1 VTASF
6 FLGLFPLRVISPLAG
21 FVGRIFYYILRKERQ
36 GALDNLAMAFP
47 EKSPEERRDIAKK
60 VFSNLARNYAEL
72 LTVNKYNRN
81 EIFSLVDSASF
92 EKIANALKLGKGG
105 IISASHFG
113 NWEFVTIWITANG
126 YPGTIIVRK
135 VYFHKYE
142 EYLSKLRKSKSG
154 IKIVYRDDSPRKIL
168 EILRKNQLLGIL
180 ADQDIDSVEGV
191 FVNFFGKLAYTPVAP
206 AKIAMAS
213 GAPLIPCF
221 MIRKNNKFEFIIEE
235 PIFVEKKGDRDEIVK
250 HYTQKLSQLLE
261 SYIRKYP
268 DQWVWMHRRWKTQP
282 VFAGDSV

>member
-1 VTASF
+1 
-6 FLGLFPLRVISPLAG
+6 
-21 FVGRIFYYILRKERQ
+21 
-36 GALDNLAMAFP
+36 
-47 EKSPEERRDIAKK
+47 
-60 VFSNLARNYAEL
+60 
-72 LTVNKYNRN
+72 
-81 EIFSLVDSASF
+81 
-92 EKIANALKLGKGG
+92 
-105 IISASHFG
+105 
-113 NWEFVTIWITANG
+113 
-126 YPGTIIVRK
+126 
-135 VYFHKYE
+135 
-142 EYLSKLRKSKSG
+142 LRKSKSG